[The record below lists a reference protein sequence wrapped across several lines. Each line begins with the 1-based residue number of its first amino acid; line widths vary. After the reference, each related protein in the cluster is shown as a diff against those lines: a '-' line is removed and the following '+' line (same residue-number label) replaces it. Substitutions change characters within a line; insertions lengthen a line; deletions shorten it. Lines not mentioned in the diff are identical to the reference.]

1 MPVIPNHEC
10 ESQPGY
16 NQLPDSQICAGN
28 VTDGGVDSCSGDS
41 GGPLICDAGGFVGY
55 VLTGVVSWGRGCA
68 RPNAP
73 GVYSRVTHFLD
84 WIKTNMGDC
93 ALAYLPNP
101 TGK

>member
-1 MPVIPNHEC
+1 MKID
-10 ESQPGY
+10 ESM
-16 NQLPDSQICAGN
+16 ICARRIANKDVCG
-28 VTDGGVDSCSGDS
+28 GDS
-41 GGPLICDAGGFVGY
+41 GGPLVCEVNGKAY
-55 VLTGVVSWGRGCA
+55 LTGVVSWGHGCA
-68 RPNAP
+68 QPNAP